1 VNSRNS
7 SSTSLVAGDDDNNNT
22 ATHELYSDD
31 LDENKSIQ
39 SLLWVPA
46 SKHPNVKPENYI
58 ELVQNKL
65 HDLKINTSPT
75 TASTIDSRGN
85 NIYLNTKNNIN
96 NSRKSSISRRPSSL
110 RKSYTDFD
118 AEPEAELNTEL
129 ADGNDEQAQMSPT
142 TMAKNYSLKQ
152 ITDELTKLSKNA
164 GIVGTDAASLARSLS
179 MSTSDADF
187 NSKSGPTDLQSS
199 LSRRTSSKNTSAIK
213 VPGQNDEA
221 HNIKNNNA
229 TGGVNTQTKSSYFS
243 EGQSHDRN
251 VDEDFFASNLNIN
264 EEYSSKKSSQS
275 STSSN
280 SSINSGLEGTKSSVN
295 KPDTLGS
302 DGIMRGPQR
311 SVLQRSKFTTYRQ
324 KSINKTVIS
333 PNRKNSQYTLSAKTS
348 PLNQTRFE
356 LNKNQEPILHNIT
369 HRQDVHIDDSE
380 EKEEGGGR
388 RN

>member
-1 VNSRNS
+1 
-7 SSTSLVAGDDDNNNT
+7 
-22 ATHELYSDD
+22 
-31 LDENKSIQ
+31 
-39 SLLWVPA
+39 
-46 SKHPNVKPENYI
+46 
-58 ELVQNKL
+58 
-65 HDLKINTSPT
+65 
-75 TASTIDSRGN
+75 
-85 NIYLNTKNNIN
+85 
-96 NSRKSSISRRPSSL
+96 L